1 MFFGDLNMDLPMN
14 LDAASSGFA
23 MNEILKGV
31 DYMDLQEIRKDIDK
45 IDNEI
50 TRLFE
55 ERMKLT
61 YQVAAYKIENGKKV
75 FDKQREDEK
84 LQTLSKLGKD
94 DFQKQAIRE
103 LFLQIMSI
111 SRKKQYT
118 LVKEEKEGLLTTWK
132 ELPKGFKKVACF
144 GDIGSYTEQ
153 AMEEFFGKEDIEEI
167 HKKTFDGVIE
177 ALESGETDYGV
188 LPIENSSTGGISDI
202 YDLLVKSDAYII
214 GEYEM
219 KVNQALIG
227 IPGAKVEQIRK
238 VYSHE
243 QGIMQS
249 KAFLA
254 KYPNMEVEV
263 YESTSGSVRR
273 VKEEGDITHAAIG
286 SERAAKYYGLEILQS
301 DINQESNNSTR
312 FIIITRQKVCMESG
326 KKISICFEV
335 AHESGTLYNMLAHF
349 IFNNLSMTKIESRP
363 IEGKKWEYR
372 FFVEFEGNLKDAGV
386 QNALHGLK
394 EEANAFY
401 LFGNF

>member
-1 MFFGDLNMDLPMN
+1 MDLPMN
-14 LDAASSGFA
+14 SDAASGGFT

-31 DYMDLQEIRKDIDK
+31 GYMDLQEIRKDIDK

-118 LVKEEKEGLLTTWK
+118 LVKEEKEGLFTTWR
-132 ELPKGFKKVACF
+132 ELPKGTKKVACF

-167 HKKTFDGVIE
+167 HKKTFDGVIK
-177 ALESGETDYGV
+177 ALEIGEADYGV

-214 GEYEM
+214 GEHEI

-227 IPGAKVEQIRK
+227 IPGTKVEKIRK

-254 KYPNMEVEV
+254 KYPDMEVEV

-273 VKEEGDITHAAIG
+273 VKEEGDAAHAAIG
-286 SERAAKYYGLEILQS
+286 SERAAKYYGLEILQF

-326 KKISICFEV
+326 KKISICFEI

-349 IFNNLSMTKIESRP
+349 IFNNLNLTKIESRP

-386 QNALHGLK
+386 QNALQGLK

>member
-1 MFFGDLNMDLPMN
+1 
-14 LDAASSGFA
+14 
-23 MNEILKGV
+23 
-31 DYMDLQEIRKDIDK
+31 MDLQEIRKDIDK
-45 IDNEI
+45 IDEEI
-50 TRLFE
+50 VRLFE

-61 YQVAAYKIENGKKV
+61 YQVAAYKIEHEKKV
-75 FDKQREDEK
+75 FDKQRENEK

-94 DFQKQAIRE
+94 DFHKQAIKE

-118 LVKEEKEGLLTTWK
+118 LVKKENKEAEFVSWK
-132 ELPKGFKKVACF
+132 VLPEGMKKVACF
-144 GDIGSYTEQ
+144 GDNGSYTEQ
-153 AMEEFFGKEDIEEI
+153 AMEEFFGKEDIEGI
-167 HKKTFDGVIE
+167 NQKTFAGVIE
-177 ALESGETDYGV
+177 ALKSGEADYGV

-214 GEYEM
+214 GEHEI
-219 KVNQALIG
+219 KVDQTLIG
-227 IPGAKVEQIRK
+227 IPGTKIEKIRK

-243 QGIMQS
+243 QGIMQCKS
-249 KAFLA
+249 FLE
-254 KYPNMEVEV
+254 KYPDMEVEV

-273 VKEEGDITHAAIG
+273 VKEEGDSTHAAIS
-286 SERAAKYYGLEILQS
+286 SERAANYYGLEVLQAN
-301 DINQESNNSTR
+301 INQESNNSTR
-312 FIIITRQKVCMESG
+312 FIIITRQKACMEFG

-349 IFNNLSMTKIESRP
+349 IFNNLNLTKIESRP

-372 FFVEFEGNLKDAGV
+372 FFVEFEGNLRDAGV
-386 QNALHGLK
+386 QNALHGIK